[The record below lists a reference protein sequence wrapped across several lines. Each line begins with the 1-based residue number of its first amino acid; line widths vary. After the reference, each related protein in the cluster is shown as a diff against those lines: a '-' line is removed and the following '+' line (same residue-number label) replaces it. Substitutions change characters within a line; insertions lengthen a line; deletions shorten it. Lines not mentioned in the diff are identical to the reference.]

1 MSGHSHAKTIAHAK
15 NITDQRR
22 GQVFS
27 KMARLIAIAVK
38 EGGVNAETNYKLK
51 VAIERARSVNMPT
64 DNIDRAIKQA
74 SGGEEGKNLNE
85 FSFDAYGPGGIALVI
100 EGITDNRN
108 RVLGELKQL
117 LAQHNGKLAQEG
129 SVRWM
134 FEKKGV
140 IIVSLGEQPEGQRDK
155 EALEMKTIEAGAQD
169 LSWQPDESLE
179 IYSLPEKTQSVK
191 ISLEKN
197 GVVVSSAAID
207 WVAKEEIPVSEKDKE
222 TAENLFTALD
232 ESNDVQD
239 VYSNLKN

>member
-1 MSGHSHAKTIAHAK
+1 MSGHSHAKTIAHQK
-15 NITDQRR
+15 NITDQKR

-38 EGGVNAETNYKLK
+38 EGGVNLDTNYKLK
-51 VAIERARSVNMPT
+51 VAMERARSVNMPT
-64 DNIDRAIKQA
+64 ENIERAIKQA
-74 SGGEEGKNLNE
+74 SGGEEGKSLNE

-108 RVLGELKQL
+108 RILGELKQL
-117 LAQHNGKLAQEG
+117 LTQHNGKLAQEG

-140 IIVSLGEQPEGQRDK
+140 IIISLGEQPEDQKNK
-155 EALEMKTIEAGAQD
+155 ETLEMKAIEAGAQD

-179 IYSLPEKTQSVK
+179 IYSSAEQMQSVK
-191 ISLEKN
+191 VALEKN
-197 GVVVSSAAID
+197 GVIVSSAAID
-207 WVAKEEIPVSEKDKE
+207 WVAKEEVSVSEKDKE

-239 VYSNLKN
+239 VYSNLKS